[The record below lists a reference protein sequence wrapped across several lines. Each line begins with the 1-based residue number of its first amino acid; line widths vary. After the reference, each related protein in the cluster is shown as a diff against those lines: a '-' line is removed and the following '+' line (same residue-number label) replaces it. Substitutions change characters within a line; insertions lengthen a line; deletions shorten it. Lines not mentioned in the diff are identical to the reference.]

1 MGECRSRPRSD
12 TPDPI
17 ISKKPEEKIAS
28 LDCGANSK
36 N

>member
-1 MGECRSRPRSD
+1 M
-12 TPDPI
+12 
-17 ISKKPEEKIAS
+17 PEEKIAS